1 MISFDIFLTVL
12 LNITF
17 MHQQLNKTKLHQ
29 TNQVKPISSQESK
42 LIHLNFQNMELTSV
56 QHNSRQ
62 LFERSDKRYFCAAT

>member
-29 TNQVKPISSQESK
+29 TNQVKPISSQETK
-42 LIHLNFQNMELTSV
+42 DIHLNFQNIELTSV
-56 QHNSRQ
+56 RQ
-62 LFERSDKRYFCAAT
+62 ILDSCSSTATL